1 MYDRPSVVA
10 LRDSLVTVARSR
22 PGAPFEIGQDAL
34 REQLC
39 AVVDDF
45 KAAGWLPERV
55 IIAVK
60 QIAEDAGL
68 RPSRALLHNR
78 AALSERDIMIMSI
91 IRWSIEHYFE
101 GASVPSRVQEGET
114 GPERQRRHLSTS
126 SPAAAE
132 DMYGPLHRGTN
143 L

>member
-1 MYDRPSVVA
+1 MMYDRPSVVA

-22 PGAPFEIGQDAL
+22 PGAALEVGQDAL

-39 AVVDDF
+39 AVVDDL

-68 RPSRALLHNR
+68 RPSRALLHSG
-78 AALSERDIMIMSI
+78 AVLGERDTTIMSI

-101 GASVPSRVQEGET
+101 GASVQ
-114 GPERQRRHLSTS
+114 
-126 SPAAAE
+126 
-132 DMYGPLHRGTN
+132 
-143 L
+143 